1 MRKIVLYIAMSLDGY
16 IADKLGNVSWICGD
30 GSEPKNV
37 GSYDTF
43 IQTVDT
49 VILGYKTY
57 YQIITELSPEAWPY
71 DGKTS
76 YVITHNNLEN
86 QENII
91 FCDNLYELIK
101 NLKNKNG
108 KDIWICGGSEIVNQ
122 LIDFNLID
130 KFCITIVPTILGDG
144 IKLFKKHKEK
154 INLKFI
160 SSQSYNGFVDLIYE
174 RKL

>member
-30 GSEPKNV
+30 GSEPKNA
-37 GSYDTF
+37 GSYDNF
-43 IQTVDT
+43 IQTVDS

-57 YQIITELSPEAWPY
+57 YQIITELSPKAWPY
-71 DGKTS
+71 DSKTS

-86 QENII
+86 KENII

-101 NLKNKNG
+101 TLKNKNG

-130 KFCITIVPTILGDG
+130 KFYITIIPTILGDG

-160 SSQSYNGFVDLIYE
+160 SSQSYNGFVNLIYE
-174 RKL
+174 RIL